1 MLPASSSIDSLQGF
15 IRQFGVADSGD
26 ALAILR
32 SLGLSINEALSGA
45 VQTQRSDL
53 QSRIDRLELRRQQ
66 LDRLATGEPI
76 GDFIAW
82 PVDEANALRASLS
95 SPDDPDG
102 PFGPF
107 ETFVR
112 FQRELITDSGTTT
125 EQGTTIAGQA
135 DWLSDYTRST
145 NAQGQVVWTK
155 VDSEAG
161 ETIVFTELETLAGVP
176 KQDVDQL
183 KFSLIM
189 DIAQTVLSTFTQST
203 QLRYTLVEWL
213 GEVRIDERW
222 MKFARSTEE
231 RRSDAQLAAV
241 KQELTA
247 LLERL
252 HDIGREAVDLPLL
265 STPGSGVP
273 GAPPSPAPSPF
284 PSPSTDSGEPTRE
297 DPPRRGV
304 SRPDAPGG

>member
-45 VQTQRSDL
+45 VQTQQSDL
-53 QSRIDRLELRRQQ
+53 QSRIDRLELRRSQ
-66 LDRLATGEPI
+66 LDRLVAGEPI

-82 PVDEANALRASLS
+82 PVDEANALRAIWST
-95 SPDDPDG
+95 PDDPDG
-102 PFGPF
+102 PFSPF

-112 FQRELITDSGTTT
+112 YQREVFTASGTTT
-125 EQGTTIAGQA
+125 EQGTTIASQA
-135 DWLSDYTRST
+135 DWLSEYTHST

-155 VDSEAG
+155 VDSDTG

-176 KQDVDQL
+176 KQEVEDL

-189 DIAQTVLSTFTQST
+189 DIGQLVVSAFSQST

-213 GEVRIDERW
+213 SDVRIDERW
-222 MKFARSTEE
+222 MKFARRTED
-231 RRSDAQLAAV
+231 RRSDGQLDAV
-241 KQELTA
+241 KQDLTL

-252 HDIGREAVDLPLL
+252 HEIGRETVDVPVLPR
-265 STPGSGVP
+265 SDGGVP
-273 GAPPSPAPSPF
+273 GMPLSPALWTERS
-284 PSPSTDSGEPTRE
+284 EPIRE
-297 DPPRRGV
+297 DPPRRVV
-304 SRPDAPGG
+304 SRPDSHGG